1 MVNTMEFI
9 IVTGISGSGKSSC
22 IQVLEDIGF
31 FCIDNMPPQLIK
43 NFAEICSESRNEQGE
58 RISKVAI
65 VTDIRGGALFLK
77 LADSISELK
86 NTDGID
92 FKVLFLEA
100 SKDVLIKRYSETRR
114 KHPLYDVSGG
124 ELSKA
129 IDAEIALLS
138 DIRESADY
146 IIDSSLLTATQLKE
160 QIAQLFLDKPDDR
173 MIISCMSFGYKYGV
187 PAEADLV
194 FDVRCLPNPFYV
206 PELKH
211 KTGLCEEVRD
221 YVMQSAE
228 SADFE
233 KKIFDMVDFLIPLYV
248 REGKSRLVVAFGCT
262 GGKHRS
268 ITFAHR
274 AAEYFR
280 AKNGNVREV
289 HRDIDKK

>member
-1 MVNTMEFI
+1 MEFI

-31 FCIDNMPPQLIK
+31 FCIDNMPPQLIS

-77 LADSISELK
+77 LSESVSQLK

-92 FKVLFLEA
+92 LKVLFLEA
-100 SKDVLIKRYSETRR
+100 SKEMLMKRYSETRR
-114 KHPLYDVSGG
+114 KHPLDEISGG

-129 IDAEIALLS
+129 IDAEIELLS
-138 DIRESADY
+138 DIRANADY
-146 IIDSSLLTATQLKE
+146 IIDSSLLTTAQLKE
-160 QIAQLFLDKPDDR
+160 QIAELFLDKPGDR
-173 MIISCMSFGYKYGV
+173 MIVSCMSFGFKYGV
-187 PAEADLV
+187 PGEADLV

-211 KTGLCEEVRD
+211 KTGLDSEVRD
-221 YVMQSAE
+221 FVMGSENSAE
-228 SADFE
+228 FE
-233 KKIFDMVDFLIPLYV
+233 RRIYDMADFLIPLYV
-248 REGKSRLVVAFGCT
+248 REGKSRLVMAFGCT

-268 ITFAHR
+268 VTFAHR
-274 AAEYFR
+274 AAEHFR
-280 AKNGNVREV
+280 ETECVVREV